1 MSDKPATALPICVLA
16 PEGVRPAPYSAG
28 SFGEIAGKEPP
39 GVYTVGRT
47 FRRDHV
53 LLFNDHLDR
62 LEESARLEGIPL
74 RLDRAALRKALRG
87 LIDQSGYPESRF
99 RITVPRVAPETAI
112 LALEPFKPVP
122 ADVAADGARVVCIDL
137 ARRNPTAKSNAWAIQ
152 RQSAVQAF
160 PPGIYEGVLVSAAG
174 ELLECTSSNFYA
186 VLGGTLRTAEA
197 GILHGIARRLLLKV
211 AEEELPLELRP
222 VRVEDIPRLEE
233 AFLSSAG
240 RGVVPIIEIDGQR
253 VGTGKP
259 GPVTLRLR
267 ERYDDWAAAHLEP
280 I

>member
-1 MSDKPATALPICVLA
+1 MTMCCSSTSPGPA
-16 PEGVRPAPYSAG
+16 
-28 SFGEIAGKEPP
+28 
-39 GVYTVGRT
+39 GRWRAWT
-47 FRRDHV
+47 
-53 LLFNDHLDR
+53 
-62 LEESARLEGIPL
+62 SW
-74 RLDRAALRKALRG
+74 LDRAALRKALRG

-99 RITVPRVAPETAI
+99 RITVPRAAPETAI

-122 ADVAADGARVVCIDL
+122 PDVAANGARVVCIDL
-137 ARRNPTAKSNAWAIQ
+137 ARQNPTAKSNSWAIQ

-186 VLGGTLRTAEA
+186 VLGGALHTAET

-211 AEEELPLELRP
+211 AEQELPLELRP

-233 AFLSSAG
+233 AFLTSAG
-240 RGVVPIIEIDGQR
+240 RGVVPIVEIAEQR
-253 VGTGKP
+253 VGTGRP

-267 ERYDDWAAAHLEP
+267 ERYDEWAAAHLEP